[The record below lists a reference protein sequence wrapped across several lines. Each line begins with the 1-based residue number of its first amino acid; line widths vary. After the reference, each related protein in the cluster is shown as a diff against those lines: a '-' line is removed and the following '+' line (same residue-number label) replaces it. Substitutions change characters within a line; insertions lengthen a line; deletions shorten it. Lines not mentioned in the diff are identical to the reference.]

1 MAVINK
7 RIINK
12 PDMNYGI
19 WAENGNVE
27 IPSSEKVELGWIAE
41 KPLNEQMN
49 WVQNRQDA
57 MLQYINQHGIVEW
70 DNVTEYPINAFVAR
84 EGVVYKAL
92 SQNVDK
98 DPTLNT
104 AIWTVAFADFSIVET
119 ITKIKDED
127 GYVEHYVRKS
137 APVLNAVAKGVG
149 YSGDDTDKGVK
160 FDGNDNLYVTNGEN
174 KRYDF
179 NGTYTNDNDVIRK
192 SDLQAIL
199 EDYTRYKV
207 GDLYVTT
214 NQDNPNLILGY
225 GAWERFGEGRA
236 LVGMSDVNN
245 TAVPDWTKYVHSKYG
260 SYEQTLTAN
269 QIPAHKHQY
278 DDIYYSNYGGAV
290 PVPNNKGSSGQTDG
304 DNAGDT
310 VSRMT
315 GENATTNEG
324 HNNVQPSVVVAIW
337 RRVA

>member
-1 MAVINK
+1 MAV
-7 RIINK
+7 INK

-104 AIWTVAFADFSIVET
+104 AIWTVAFADFSQVDRINKV
-119 ITKIKDED
+119 INDD

-137 APVLNAVAKGVG
+137 APVLNAVARGVG
-149 YSGDDTDKGVK
+149 YVGQDLSKGVF
-160 FDGNDNLYVTNGEN
+160 FDSNNNTYVRNGNNAQYN
-174 KRYDF
+174 F
-179 NGTYTNDNDVIRK
+179 NGTYTQDNDVIRK

-225 GAWERFGEGRA
+225 GTWERFGEGRA

-269 QIPAHKHQY
+269 QIPAHRHQY
-278 DDIYYSNYGGAV
+278 DDIYYSNYGGTV

-315 GENATTNEG
+315 GENSTANEG
-324 HNNVQPSVVVAIW
+324 HNNVQPSIVVAIW

>member
-1 MAVINK
+1 MAV
-7 RIINK
+7 INK

-104 AIWTVAFADFSIVET
+104 AIWTVAFADFSQVDRIN
-119 ITKIKDED
+119 KIINDD

-149 YSGDDTDKGVK
+149 YSGGDTDKGVK
-160 FDGNDNLYVTNGEN
+160 FDGNDNLYVTNGDDN
-174 KRYDF
+174 RYDF
-179 NGTYTNDNDVIRK
+179 NGTYTNDNDVIRIK
-192 SDLQAIL
+192 DIEHIL
-199 EDYTRYKV
+199 EKYTRYKV

-245 TAVPDWTKYVHSKYG
+245 TTVPDWTKYVHSKYG

-278 DDIYYSNYGGAV
+278 DDIYYSNYGGTV

>member
-1 MAVINK
+1 MAVV
-7 RIINK
+7 NK

-70 DNVTEYPINAFVAR
+70 DNVTTYPINAFVAR

-104 AIWTVAFADFSIVET
+104 AIWTVAFADFSIVDT
-119 ITKIKDED
+119 ITKITDKD
-127 GYVEHYVRKS
+127 GYVGHYVRKS
-137 APVLNAVAKGVG
+137 NPILNAVAKGVG
-149 YSGDDTDKGVK
+149 YAGQDLSKGVF
-160 FDGNDNLYVTNGEN
+160 FDSGNNAYVKNGGDTQYN
-174 KRYDF
+174 F
-179 NGTYTNDNDVIRK
+179 NGTITQENDVIRIK
-192 SDLQAIL
+192 DIEHIL
-199 EDYTRYKV
+199 EKYTRYKV
-207 GDLYVTT
+207 GDLYITT

-225 GAWERFGEGRA
+225 GAWERFGEGRT

-245 TAVPDWTKYVHSKYG
+245 TTVPDWTKYVHSKYG

-278 DDIYYSNYGGAV
+278 DDIYYSNYGGTV

>member
-1 MAVINK
+1 MAV
-7 RIINK
+7 INK
-12 PDMNYGI
+12 PDMNYGL

-104 AIWTVAFADFSIVET
+104 AIWTVAFADFSQVDRIN
-119 ITKIKDED
+119 KIINDD

-137 APVLNAVAKGVG
+137 APVLNAVARGFGYAGQDLSKGVF
-149 YSGDDTDKGVK
+149 
-160 FDGNDNLYVTNGEN
+160 FDSNNNTYIKNGGNVQYN
-174 KRYDF
+174 F
-179 NGTYTNDNDVIRK
+179 NGTNTQDNDVIRK

-199 EDYTRYKV
+199 EQYTRYKI

-225 GAWERFGEGRA
+225 GAWERFGEGRV

-245 TAVPDWTKYVHSKYG
+245 TTVPDWTKYVHSKYG
-260 SYEQTLTAN
+260 KYEQTLTAN
-269 QIPAHKHQY
+269 QIPAHRHQY
-278 DDIYYSNYGGAV
+278 DDIYYSNYGGTV
-290 PVPNNKGSSGQTDG
+290 PVPNNKGSSAQTDG

-315 GENATTNEG
+315 GENSTANEG
-324 HNNVQPSVVVAIW
+324 HDNVQPSVVVAIW

>member
-1 MAVINK
+1 MAV
-7 RIINK
+7 INK

-104 AIWTVAFADFSIVET
+104 AIWIVAFSTYQDFDDLKKDIE
-119 ITKIKDED
+119 KIKTVD
-127 GYVEHYVRKS
+127 GYLTKYVKKS
-137 APVLNAVAKGVG
+137 EPTMDGVSKGVG
-149 YSGDDTDKGVK
+149 YAGQDLSKGVF
-160 FDGNDNLYVTNGEN
+160 FDGDNNPYIKGGVNTQYN
-174 KRYDF
+174 F
-179 NGTYTNDNDVIRK
+179 NGTRTNDNDVIRK

-199 EDYTRYKV
+199 ELYTRYKV
-207 GDLYVTT
+207 GDIYVTT
-214 NQDNPNLILGY
+214 NHDNPSSILGY
-225 GAWERFGEGRA
+225 GNWVRFGEGRA
-236 LVGMSDVNN
+236 LVGVSDTSNQN
-245 TAVPDWTKYVHSKYG
+245 APTWTKFVNSQYG
-260 SYEQTLTAN
+260 EYE
-269 QIPAHKHQY
+269 HQVTI
-278 DDIYYSNYGGAV
+278 DEMPNHNHNVVDSIGTGGQGGGWDLNGNVSGAFIEAKGMGKTGG
-290 PVPNNKGSSGQTDG
+290 NKP
-304 DNAGDT
+304 
-310 VSRMT
+310 
-315 GENATTNEG
+315 
-324 HNNVQPSVVVAIW
+324 HNNVQPSIVVAIW
-337 RRVA
+337 VRVS

>member
-1 MAVINK
+1 MAV
-7 RIINK
+7 INK
-12 PDMNYGI
+12 PDMNYGL

-104 AIWTVAFADFSIVET
+104 AIWTVAFADFSQVDRIN
-119 ITKIKDED
+119 KIINDD

-160 FDGNDNLYVTNGEN
+160 FDGNDNLYVTNGGDN
-174 KRYDF
+174 RYDF

-245 TAVPDWTKYVHSKYG
+245 TTVPDWTKYVHSKYG

-278 DDIYYSNYGGAV
+278 DDIYYSNYGGTV

>member
-1 MAVINK
+1 MAV
-7 RIINK
+7 INK

-104 AIWTVAFADFSIVET
+104 AIWTVAFADFSIVDT
-119 ITKIKDED
+119 ITKITDED

-149 YSGDDTDKGVK
+149 YSGDDVAKGVK

-179 NGTYTNDNDVIRK
+179 NGTHANDNDVIRK

-207 GDLYVTT
+207 DDLYITLSAVNPATT
-214 NQDNPNLILGY
+214 LGY
-225 GAWERFGEGRA
+225 GTWVLYGKGKA
-236 LVGMSDVNN
+236 LVGLSEDNDNN
-245 TAVPDWTKYVHSKYG
+245 PTWTKFVNSQFGSYEHQLTEDEMPRHNHSYG
-260 SYEQTLTAN
+260 SY
-269 QIPAHKHQY
+269 
-278 DDIYYSNYGGAV
+278 GGM
-290 PVPNNKGSSGQTDG
+290 NDNKGNVMPDEPWEEGGKGSGVTLSSGG
-304 DNAGDT
+304 DKP
-310 VSRMT
+310 
-315 GENATTNEG
+315 

>member
-1 MAVINK
+1 M
-7 RIINK
+7 
-12 PDMNYGI
+12 
-19 WAENGNVE
+19 
-27 IPSSEKVELGWIAE
+27 
-41 KPLNEQMN
+41 
-49 WVQNRQDA
+49 
-57 MLQYINQHGIVEW
+57 
-70 DNVTEYPINAFVAR
+70 T
-84 EGVVYKAL
+84 
-92 SQNVDK
+92 
-98 DPTLNT
+98 
-104 AIWTVAFADFSIVET
+104 
-119 ITKIKDED
+119 
-127 GYVEHYVRKS
+127 
-137 APVLNAVAKGVG
+137 AVAKGVG
-149 YSGDDTDKGVK
+149 YSGDDVAKGVK
-160 FDGNDNLYVTNGEN
+160 FDGNNNLYVTNGGN

-225 GAWERFGEGRA
+225 GVWERFGEGRA

-245 TAVPDWTKYVHSKYG
+245 TTVPDWTKYVHSKYG

-278 DDIYYSNYGGAV
+278 DDIYYSNYGGTV

>member
-1 MAVINK
+1 MAV
-7 RIINK
+7 INK

-104 AIWTVAFADFSIVET
+104 SIWTVAFADFSQVDRINKIVN
-119 ITKIKDED
+119 DD
-127 GYVEHYVRKS
+127 GFVEHYVRKS

-149 YSGDDTDKGVK
+149 YAGQDLSKGVF
-160 FDGNDNLYVTNGEN
+160 FDSVDNPYIKSGANSQYN
-174 KRYDF
+174 F
-179 NGTYTNDNDVIRK
+179 NGTTTQENDVIRIK
-192 SDLQAIL
+192 DIEHIL
-199 EDYTRYKV
+199 EKYTRYKV

-225 GAWERFGEGRA
+225 GAWERFGEGRV

-245 TAVPDWTKYVHSKYG
+245 TTVPDWTKYVHSKYG

-278 DDIYYSNYGGAV
+278 DDIYYSNYGGTV

-310 VSRMT
+310 VSCMT
-315 GENATTNEG
+315 GENATINEG